1 MYTLGMQTSQT
12 DQVRNLVTLTL
23 EKHGIRAPSVAQH
36 QSLKARSEGDAERAE
51 MWEEVAE
58 LAAAALRVAEDG

>member
-1 MYTLGMQTSQT
+1 MQISQT

-36 QSLKARSEGDAERAE
+36 QALKARSEGDVARAE
-51 MWEEVAE
+51 LWEEVAE
-58 LAAAALRVAEDG
+58 LAAADLRGEEDG